1 MGGLEATAIIRGREA
16 LTGGHTPIVALT
28 AHAMAEHR
36 EQCLK
41 SGADA
46 YLAKPVRAEELLA
59 TIDEML
65 EKLRESPAVG

>member
-1 MGGLEATAIIRGREA
+1 
-16 LTGGHTPIVALT
+16 
-28 AHAMAEHR
+28 MAEHR

-41 SGADA
+41 SGADN

-59 TIDEML
+59 TIDEVL